1 MYVCVCVHAGQQS
14 DIMDLDIDS
23 TRESLEQLKLA
34 EKPRLSLKAR
44 QRLSVKSK
52 KRLAST
58 KSSPLTER
66 GEGGRRPHESR
77 SLSPPAVR
85 ERKGVRREGEGKG
98 VRREGEGKG
107 VRREG
112 EGEGAEQ
119 VDRGQGTSCE
129 CASLFA
135 IPERSGG
142 SGQLSDPLPLSLSG
156 SLEK

>member
-1 MYVCVCVHAGQQS
+1 MCVHAGQQS

-58 KSSPLTER
+58 KSSPLTEG

-85 ERKGVRREGEGKG
+85 ERKGVQR
-98 VRREGEGKG
+98 
-107 VRREG
+107 

-129 CASLFA
+129 CATLFA
-135 IPERSGG
+135 IPGRSGG
-142 SGQLSDPLPLSLSG
+142 SG
-156 SLEK
+156 